1 MTGPAGAGGPSVALE
16 PVGRGNRRAVL
27 ALELSP
33 EQQGFVASNAES
45 LAEAR
50 RDREAIARAVSVDG
64 RAVGFL
70 MYSAPEDDDEAI
82 IYRLMIDRREQG
94 KGLGRAAVAK
104 VLEEIAGLGRI
115 RSVSICYEPQNEAAR
130 SLYASLGFVETGLDE
145 DDEMIAVLELA
156 HGRSDA

>member
-1 MTGPAGAGGPSVALE
+1 MTDSAGVGSQPVALE
-16 PVGRGNRRAVL
+16 PIGKGNRAAIL

-50 RDREAIARAVSVDG
+50 QDDEAIARAIVVAG
-64 RAVGFL
+64 RVVGFL

-82 IYRLMIDRREQG
+82 IYRFMIDRREQG

-104 VLEEIAGLGRI
+104 ALQEIARLSHI
-115 RSVSICYEPQNEAAR
+115 RRVLICYEPENEAAR
-130 SLYASLGFVETGLDE
+130 RLYASFGFVEEGLDE
-145 DDEMIAVLELA
+145 DEEMIALLELI
-156 HGRSDA
+156 R

>member
-1 MTGPAGAGGPSVALE
+1 MDSAGVGSLPVALE
-16 PVGRGNRRAVL
+16 PIGKGNRAAIL

-50 RDREAIARAVSVDG
+50 QDDEAIARAIVTAG
-64 RAVGFL
+64 RVVGFL

-82 IYRLMIDRREQG
+82 IYRFMIDRREQG

-104 VLEEIAGLGRI
+104 ALREIARLSHI
-115 RSVSICYEPQNEAAR
+115 RRVSICYEPENEAAR
-130 SLYASLGFVETGLDE
+130 RLYASFGFVEQGLDE
-145 DDEMIAVLELA
+145 DGEMIALLELI
-156 HGRSDA
+156 R